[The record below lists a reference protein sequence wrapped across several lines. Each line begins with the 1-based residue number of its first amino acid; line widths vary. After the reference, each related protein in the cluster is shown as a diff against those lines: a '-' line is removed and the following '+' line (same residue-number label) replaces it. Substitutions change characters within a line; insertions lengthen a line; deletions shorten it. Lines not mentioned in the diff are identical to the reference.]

1 MKVFNSL
8 LFSFILVFSFN
19 VLHAQEEP
27 VANLS
32 SSIEEIV
39 VTARATDESIRDIP
53 VSITAYD
60 EEALETFGI
69 KDLQDLAA
77 SSASLEI
84 GQINSGSGFQ
94 IAVRGISSS
103 PGSIGIE

>member
-1 MKVFNSL
+1 MKVFNFLS
-8 LFSFILVFSFN
+8 FSFILVFSFN
-19 VLHAQEEP
+19 VLNAQEEP
-27 VANLS
+27 LVNLS